1 MRPFPTLPGWILLEH
16 QVAKIL
22 TQQELHG
29 WYFDSIAAWKLA
41 STLRKELEQTIVV
54 LCNRHTFVA
63 GSRFTPKRNNKT
75 AGYVQGTGLTET
87 HEHCGEPTE
96 IEQCSF
102 TRLKELNP
110 TSRDHI
116 SWILQT
122 FYGWKPTTQTPTG
135 KPIVNEVTLT
145 EIAASAPPAEEN
157 KPIGLKEVATNFR
170 KCLDITKK
178 LGMIS
183 EGMNAWLKLCTTADR
198 VHHHCSVAT
207 NTHRCAH
214 RKPNL
219 AQVPSEHDFRKLF
232 KASPGQVMV
241 GADLS
246 GIELRMLAS
255 YLARYD
261 NGRYAD
267 ILLNGDIHQVNA
279 DKIGISRREV
289 KTVTYAFL
297 YGAGDAKIG
306 HSFDSSL
313 NDIDAKSKGEEI
325 REAFV
330 SAIDGL
336 SELLKSI
343 KRSSQKGYIKSIDGR
358 PIKVDSQHKSLNYC
372 LQSGAGTVAKRW
384 MLINQQTIQS
394 TKLCCAQLAFIHDEL
409 QFECHPDHATDLSTS
424 LVFSAAAAGEY
435 YNLRV
440 PIAAEAKQ
448 GYSWADVH

>member
-1 MRPFPTLPGWILLEH
+1 MRSLPPLPDWVALEH
-16 QVAKIL
+16 DVATIL
-22 TQQELHG
+22 TKQELHG
-29 WYFDSIAAWKLA
+29 WRFDVDAAWQLA
-41 STLRKELEQTIVV
+41 SSLRSELEKTCQ
-54 LCNRHTFVA
+54 LLRNKHPFVK
-63 GSRFTPKRNNKT
+63 GSEFTPKRNNKT
-75 AGYVQGTGLTET
+75 SGYVEGCT
-87 HEHCGEPTE
+87 
-96 IEQCSF
+96 F
-102 TRLKELNP
+102 TKLKELNP

-122 FYGWKPTTQTPTG
+122 FHGWNPTEMSPTG
-135 KPIVNEVTLT
+135 KPIIDEVILKDIGT
-145 EIAASAPPAEEN
+145 EIALAF
-157 KPIGLKEVATNFR
+157 L

-183 EGMNAWLKLCTTADR
+183 EGTNAWLKLCTSANR
-198 VHHHCSVAT
+198 IHHHCSVAT

-219 AQVPSEHDFRKLF
+219 AQCPSDHEFRELF
-232 KASPGQVMV
+232 IPTPGQIMV

-246 GIELRMLAS
+246 GIELRMLAH

-261 NGRYAD
+261 AGRYAD

-279 DKIGISRREV
+279 DKIGISRRAV

-313 NDIDAKSKGEEI
+313 NDRNAKSKGKEI

-336 SELLKSI
+336 AELLAAI
-343 KRSSQKGYIKSIDGR
+343 KTASEKGFVRSIDGR
-358 PIKVDSQHKSLNYC
+358 KIALDSPHKALNYL
-372 LQSGAGTVAKRW
+372 LQSGAGTIAKRW
-384 MLINQQTIQS
+384 LLINQQTIES
-394 TKLCCAQLAFIHDEL
+394 TKLCCAQLAFVHDEL
-409 QFECHPDHATDLSTS
+409 QFECHPAHADDLSAS
-424 LVFSAAAAGEY
+424 LVYSATAAGEY
-435 YNLRV
+435 YKLRV

-448 GYSWADVH
+448 GKNWAEVH